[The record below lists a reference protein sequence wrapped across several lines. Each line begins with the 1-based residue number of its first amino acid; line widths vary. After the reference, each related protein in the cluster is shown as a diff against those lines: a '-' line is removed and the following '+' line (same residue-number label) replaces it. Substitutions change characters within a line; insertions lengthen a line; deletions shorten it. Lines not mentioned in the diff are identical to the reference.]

1 MSAGGGDTVAKM
13 GNGSASFSRVR
24 FIQLD
29 EPIVPQGVAAG
40 SPAQVPQ
47 PLRPRRDESRQRAA
61 GCREREAYR
70 TALILIRERNLPMK
84 LTRVDFAPDGSRLV
98 FYFTSEGRID
108 FRELVREL
116 ASTFHVRIEMRQI
129 GVRDEARLLGGFG
142 SCGRPLCCASWLHG
156 FEPVSIKMAKQQ
168 ELALNPW
175 KLSGLCGRLKCCLR
189 FELTGKECAGRSCD
203 NGSGSEPPAGPTGE

>member
-1 MSAGGGDTVAKM
+1 MS

-29 EPIVPQGVAAG
+29 EPIVPAGVAVDA
-40 SPAQVPQ
+40 PVQPPQ
-47 PLRPRRDESRQRAA
+47 PSRPRRDEARQRAI
-61 GCREREAYR
+61 GCREQEAYR
-70 TALILIRERNLPMK
+70 TALILIRERSLPMK
-84 LTRVDFAPDGSRLV
+84 LTRVDFAPDGSRLI

-168 ELALNPW
+168 DLSLNPW

-189 FELTGKECAGRSCD
+189 FELVGKACPGRSGD
-203 NGSGSEPPAGPTGE
+203 NGSGPEPSGGPPDE